1 MDIYIVY
8 YSSLQIRG
16 EFNRDSVEL
25 KIPKIPPQ
33 YDIEKEYTPLLQ
45 VFVQFMLIYLQPLFI
60 VVETNLK
67 YFQLDKMMEL
77 YDLVSQCDL

>member
-1 MDIYIVY
+1 
-8 YSSLQIRG
+8 
-16 EFNRDSVEL
+16 
-25 KIPKIPPQ
+25 
-33 YDIEKEYTPLLQ
+33 
-45 VFVQFMLIYLQPLFI
+45 MLIYLQPLFI